1 VHGPGGGA
9 AELAPTGLGSGGPNG
24 ASAHLNVFSFS
35 GSPTSGA
42 VLTVQNI
49 VGAGAIDIKGYSLQP
64 VLHDS
69 RPAGGHRLTT
79 ADDGQTKIPLAG
91 LDPKG
96 SHE

>member
-1 VHGPGGGA
+1 
-9 AELAPTGLGSGGPNG
+9 
-24 ASAHLNVFSFS
+24 
-35 GSPTSGA
+35 